1 MTNPYLNMKT
11 DTHTP
16 YYICIQR
23 HLKNVA
29 YLSKKPKSTLKFVKN
44 ITSKY
49 TYTDTHP
56 AIYTYEKC

>member
-29 YLSKKPKSTLKFVKN
+29 YLSKKPKSTLK
-44 ITSKY
+44 IC
-49 TYTDTHP
+49 
-56 AIYTYEKC
+56 EKHNFKIHIH